1 MYMLFGPLAVIRRV
15 LWKKICLS
23 FCPSFRL
30 SFCPSV
36 CPSILL
42 SVRPFFSIFW
52 HGARNP
58 YEVVHDRTRFSRE
71 IKENG
76 PKMVQKQG
84 LLNLLKN
91 LVINF
96 YWIFSIM
103 EICMICNVPAQIS
116 WLGKIL
122 FLRYWPVR
130 LQDFLIDHI
139 SRTNQWNSLI
149 FWMLIQIPIN

>member
-1 MYMLFGPLAVIRRV
+1 MKKDLSV
-15 LWKKICLS
+15 LLS
-23 FCPSFRL
+23 ILSSVLL

-42 SVRPFFSIFW
+42 SVRPFFYIFW

-96 YWIFSIM
+96 Y
-103 EICMICNVPAQIS
+103 
-116 WLGKIL
+116 
-122 FLRYWPVR
+122 
-130 LQDFLIDHI
+130 
-139 SRTNQWNSLI
+139 
-149 FWMLIQIPIN
+149 